1 MKKDAIQWEPKKV
14 KVDDLIENPKNPKTL
29 NETGKKRLQKSLSKF
44 GLAGTIICNSDLTI
58 IDGHSRKTELL
69 AAGIEEVYVS
79 VPSRALTDQE
89 YKEFNAI
96 IDLAQAGDPNF
107 VMMEEIFQD
116 EFFEE
121 WELDQSGELAFNAEP
136 DSVKR
141 NIDKI
146 NAIKANRKKGNESIQ
161 DKSDTEKYLVITFP
175 TREEKI
181 KLLESLNLPGD
192 ERYLPSGAVQI
203 RLTGKWRTAARSAKR
218 NKSGATG

>member
-1 MKKDAIQWEPKKV
+1 MPGYRGGNPFSPRNKKVNKMKKDVIQWEPKKI

-58 IDGHSRKTELL
+58 IDGHSRKMELL

-79 VPSRALTDQE
+79 MPSRPLTEQE

-96 IDLAQAGDPNF
+96 VDLAQPG
-107 VMMEEIFQD
+107 
-116 EFFEE
+116 
-121 WELDQSGELAFNAEP
+121 
-136 DSVKR
+136 SVKR

-146 NAIKANRKKGNESIQ
+146 NAIKAQRKKGNDAVI
-161 DKSDTEKYLVITFP
+161 DKTDTEKYLVITFP

>member
-29 NETGKKRLQKSLSKF
+29 NEIGKKRLQKSLSKF

-79 VPSRALTDQE
+79 MPSRPLTESE

-107 VMMEEIFQD
+107 LMMEEIFQD

-121 WELDQSGELAFNAEP
+121 WDLDQSGELAFNAEP

-146 NAIKANRKKGNESIQ
+146 NAIKAQRKKGNHAVI
-161 DKSDTEKYLVITFP
+161 DKTDTEKYLVITF
-175 TREEKI
+175 TSRDEKI

>member
-1 MKKDAIQWEPKKV
+1 MKKDVIQWEPKKI

-58 IDGHSRKTELL
+58 IDGHSRKMELL

-79 VPSRALTDQE
+79 MPSRPLTEQE

-96 IDLAQAGDPNF
+96 VDLAQAGDPNF

-121 WELDQSGELAFNAEP
+121 WDLDQSGELAFNAEP

-146 NAIKANRKKGNESIQ
+146 NAIKAQRKKGNDAVI
-161 DKSDTEKYLVITFP
+161 DKTDTEKYLVITFP

>member
-58 IDGHSRKTELL
+58 IDGHSRKQELI

-79 VPSRALTDQE
+79 MPSRALTDQE

-96 IDLAQAGDPNF
+96 IDLAHAGDPNF

-121 WELDQSGELAFNAEP
+121 WDLDQSGELAFNAEP

-146 NAIKANRKKGNESIQ
+146 NAIKAQRKKGNDAVI
-161 DKSDTEKYLVITFP
+161 DKTDTEKYLVITFA
-175 TREEKI
+175 TREDKI

-192 ERYLPSGAVQI
+192 ERYLPAGAVQI
-203 RLTGKWRTAARSAKR
+203 RLTGKWRIAARSANR